1 MKTDL
6 FSRFSRTFKDSSLY
20 AVSSLLNRA
29 ISFLL
34 LPILTFYYDAVE
46 YGIYSLIISIVVIL
60 GGFFYLGAS
69 SSYARFIY
77 DELSINHKIK
87 IFSQTINLTLIG
99 GVIMLI
105 IVFLF
110 GAKLSDILFGSNE
123 YFIHIILA
131 ACGSILGFFLSAS

>member
-6 FSRFSRTFKDSSLY
+6 FSRFTRTFKDSSLY
-20 AVSSLLNRA
+20 AVSSLLNSA
-29 ISFLL
+29 IGFLL

-77 DELSINHKIK
+77 DKLSLNHKIK

-99 GVIMLI
+99 GSIMLI
-105 IVFLF
+105 IVLLF
-110 GAKLSDILFGSNE
+110 GGKVSNILFGSNE

-131 ACGSILGFFLSAS
+131 ACGSK